1 MSQGQARGGQREQIE
16 PLQIEGRHSS
26 GSQGFQGE
34 VYENFVREN
43 LGDPFEEAKTER
55 MSTRIDD
62 GNERPAEEEEDYND
76 FFSGLQQQIVSES
89 RIDGPP
95 TQDIFDEDDDDFETQ
110 LDSTKGL
117 RDMIIARNE
126 EQKVSSLEI

>member
-1 MSQGQARGGQREQIE
+1 M
-16 PLQIEGRHSS
+16 
-26 GSQGFQGE
+26 
-34 VYENFVREN
+34 
-43 LGDPFEEAKTER
+43 
-55 MSTRIDD
+55 
-62 GNERPAEEEEDYND
+62 
-76 FFSGLQQQIVSES
+76 SES